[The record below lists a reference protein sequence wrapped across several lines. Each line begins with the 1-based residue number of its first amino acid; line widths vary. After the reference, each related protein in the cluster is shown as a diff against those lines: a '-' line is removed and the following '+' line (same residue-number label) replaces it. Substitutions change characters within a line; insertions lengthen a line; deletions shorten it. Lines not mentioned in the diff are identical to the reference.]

1 MLPSVPPDS
10 CRYLKPGNVR
20 VHREEPASY
29 LYQVHLY
36 HWLESNGHGRYL
48 VCSTQSEV
56 VRKRL
61 LYPKQYGG
69 SVQPQRKLCE
79 FPCEFHVCRWKRGSE
94 WRRRMY
100 LTDILRRLS
109 VSRNTTCGIT
119 IETAGAHIV
128 CVRFRC
134 CSAVQCGTL
143 GQPFAASTCRS
154 SVPAPVLFCSRI
166 PPPRGPCRVYGRK

>member
-1 MLPSVPPDS
+1 
-10 CRYLKPGNVR
+10 
-20 VHREEPASY
+20 
-29 LYQVHLY
+29 
-36 HWLESNGHGRYL
+36 
-48 VCSTQSEV
+48 
-56 VRKRL
+56 
-61 LYPKQYGG
+61 
-69 SVQPQRKLCE
+69 
-79 FPCEFHVCRWKRGSE
+79 
-94 WRRRMY
+94 MY

-109 VSRNTTCGIT
+109 VSRSTTCGIT

-166 PPPRGPCRVYGRK
+166 PPPRVPDHPFVKPHPRISELRSFKRPLLPSGLAT